1 MKSIAAIFA
10 RDLEKLAS
18 EIDSFNEEEN
28 LWETTGSVTNSAGN
42 LCLHLIG
49 NLNQFIGTTI
59 GKSGYVRDREAEFND
74 KNIAKSKLLVMIS
87 ETKQIVSHTIL
98 AVDNELMQTNY
109 PSKVFGNEMTHEYFL
124 IHLIGHLS
132 YHLGQI
138 NYLRRI
144 IDAK

>member
-1 MKSIAAIFA
+1 MNKAFFVIARTDSNRLPAKAF
-10 RDLEKLAS
+10 LELA
-18 EIDSFNEEEN
+18 N
-28 LWETTGSVTNSAGN
+28 TTVLGCI
-42 LCLHLIG
+42 LEQLQQH
-49 NLNQFIGTTI
+49 
-59 GKSGYVRDREAEFND
+59 
-74 KNIAKSKLLVMIS
+74 KNIP
-87 ETKQIVSHTIL
+87 IVVLSSDR